1 MSRTPNNSINRLF
14 VVQKSAVRVIC
25 NLSYDA
31 HTSDKFK
38 DLDILK
44 LRDEYV
50 FSIGVRMFKAVN
62 FDFDMI
68 LFNNLRNHQ
77 LIHNYSTRYNNNYI
91 TAQFSRSKSQH
102 SLAFVGP
109 RIWNSFVVQVRHC

>member
-1 MSRTPNNSINRLF
+1 MYGIEIWGCAPNNSINRLI
-14 VVQKSAVRVIC
+14 VVQKSAVRAIC

-50 FSIGVRMFKAVN
+50 FSIGVRMFKAIN
-62 FDFDMI
+62 FGFDTDEESSA
-68 LFNNLRNHQ
+68 NL
-77 LIHNYSTRYNNNYI
+77 
-91 TAQFSRSKSQH
+91 
-102 SLAFVGP
+102 
-109 RIWNSFVVQVRHC
+109 